1 MDNLP
6 EGVRVG
12 LMMDRIIELVA
23 IQPGV
28 TLSGSMVSALLQ
40 AAKKDR
46 EELIRGFQKS
56 SHEIE
61 QTLGRALGYPWFKDD
76 RKNFP
81 GATEEDGVCV
91 GDHVAESLAAEAAKR
106 IKELED
112 LIARQSAVNR
122 TYY

>member
-61 QTLGRALGYPWFKDD
+61 QTLGKVLGYPWFKDD

-91 GDHVAESLAAEAAKR
+91 GDHVAETLAMEAAKR

-112 LIARQSAVNR
+112 QIARQVAVNR